1 MPSAALLLGSK
12 KVTCVNVMW
21 GLTRRTGTLPQR
33 AREAGR
39 RTAAQMGEGRGRLR
53 MGRKRQ
59 QYSSPNLVSQDPT
72 CVLTSSINVSFKQVG
87 YSSLQ
92 GYRALPNVVRTS

>member
-53 MGRKRQ
+53 MGRKPRKRQ
-59 QYSSPNLVSQDPT
+59 QYSSLNLVSLDST
-72 CVLTSSINVSFKQVG
+72 F
-87 YSSLQ
+87 
-92 GYRALPNVVRTS
+92 

>member
-33 AREAGR
+33 AREAGP

-59 QYSSPNLVSQDPT
+59 QYSSLNLVSLDST
-72 CVLTSSINVSFKQVG
+72 LALTSACYCNFKPKW
-87 YSSLQ
+87 ST
-92 GYRALPNVVRTS
+92 VR